1 MLKFM
6 LTINTT
12 QMQEGRTTM
21 YIPAGAEW
29 RPFGYPRKRRPI
41 SSVTLDHGLCE
52 FILQDI
58 KDFIGTPTW
67 YNDRGI
73 PYRRGYL
80 LHGPPGCGKSS
91 FITALAG
98 TYLCCFS

>member
-1 MLKFM
+1 
-6 LTINTT
+6 
-12 QMQEGRTTM
+12 M

-29 RPFGYPRKRRPI
+29 RPFGHPRKRRPI
-41 SSVTLDHGLCE
+41 SSVTLDQNLSE

-58 KDFIGTPTW
+58 KEFISTPAW

-98 TYLCCFS
+98 EKHFFHIFFSF